1 MRIRPVAGHLYFRM
15 LVALLLL
22 PGLLSEAAAL
32 ADRGYEALR
41 AGRYD
46 DAVQAFEQALEAD
59 PGLRHVRKDLA
70 YTLLRR
76 GDREQARQQFD
87 RLRRE
92 DPADETSALEYA
104 FLCYETHQVQEARR
118 VFHGLR
124 LSARDPAVRHTAE
137 EAFERVDR
145 PLREGIEQ
153 WSEAVRRAP
162 QQWSA
167 HEELARLAE
176 MRDELTLAA
185 EHYELAWKL
194 RPQKYELLLD
204 MARVWRELGREQ
216 QARAALATA
225 WRRGSTRIG
234 ELAREMMNGH
244 LPGEGDPELAVP
256 AADPQ
261 VEVAAA
267 APLPPLEMGE
277 RSLAASFIQDA
288 YRYFRLAVEEDPQ
301 DARAQYMLGV
311 TANLLG
317 RDEEALRWFA
327 RARRAGDPEIAARAR
342 EGYLALIPKYSR
354 FTTDVWAI
362 PIYSSRWRGGFA
374 YGQVKGQWR
383 LAGLPVSPYLSLRF
397 IGDTAGGR
405 ESARAALPLYLSE
418 KSVIG
423 AVGLFRALHPTA
435 FVWFE
440 AGRAFTYGERR
451 FYESRSRWDGR
462 GGVSLLR
469 GWGHLLNGRG
479 RGWFH
484 ELNVDGVYASRFR
497 HNMLAYVQNRSGFT
511 LPATLSGTQAQIYVV
526 WNVTVDR
533 KGEYWG
539 NFAEAG
545 LGLRLR
551 APFLPSGMT
560 WRAEFVRGAHLR
572 NELNPWGPN
581 YWDFRTGVWYAHT
594 RY

>member
-1 MRIRPVAGHLYFRM
+1 M
-15 LVALLLL
+15 LLLSFWAS
-22 PGLLSEAAAL
+22 GAAAI

-46 DAVQAFEQALEAD
+46 EAVEAFSRALSED

-76 GDREQARQQFD
+76 GDREEARDQFD

-92 DPADETSALEYA
+92 DPSDETSALEYA
-104 FLCYETHQVQEARR
+104 FLCYETRKVQEARR
-118 VFHGLR
+118 TFHGLR
-124 LSARDPAVRHTAE
+124 LGARDENVRRAAA

-194 RPQKYELLLD
+194 RPQKYELLIDL
-204 MARVWRELGREQ
+204 ARVWKELGREA
-216 QARAALATA
+216 QAHAALTTA

-234 ELAREMMNGH
+234 ELAREMMQGRA
-244 LPGEGDPELAVP
+244 PTAGDAELAVP
-256 AADPQ
+256 AELPA
-261 VEVAAA
+261 VEAAAA
-267 APLPPLEMGE
+267 APLPPYEMGE
-277 RSLAASFIQDA
+277 RSLAASFVQDA
-288 YRYFRLAVEEDPQ
+288 YRYFRLAVEENPD

-311 TANLLG
+311 TANLLKK
-317 RDEEALRWFA
+317 DQEALRWFA
-327 RARRAGDPEIAARAR
+327 RARRAADPDIAARAQ

-362 PIYSSRWRGGFA
+362 PFFSSRWRGGFA
-374 YGQVKGQWR
+374 YGQVKSQWR
-383 LAGLPVSPYLSLRF
+383 LRGLPVSPYLSLRF
-397 IGDTAGGR
+397 VGDTAGAR
-405 ESARAALPLYLSE
+405 QAARAALPLYLSE

-423 AVGLFRALHPTA
+423 AVGASRVLHPTTFA
-435 FVWFE
+435 WFE
-440 AGRAFTYGERR
+440 AGRAFAYGEQR
-451 FYESRSRWDGR
+451 FYEARSRWDAR
-462 GGVSLLR
+462 GGISMLK
-469 GWGHLLNGRG
+469 GWGRLLGSREK
-479 RGWFH
+479 GWFH
-484 ELNVDGVYASRFR
+484 ELNLDGVYASRFR
-497 HNMLAYVQNRSGFT
+497 HDLLVYAQNRSGYT
-511 LPATLSGTQAQIYVV
+511 LAETPSGLQAQIYLV
-526 WNVTVDR
+526 WNVTADR
-533 KGEYWG
+533 RSEYWG

-545 LGLRLR
+545 LGVRLR
-551 APFLPSGMT
+551 GAFLSPGMS

-581 YWDFRTGVWYAHT
+581 YWDFRTGIWYAHT